1 MAEIWFELSSDVNL
15 SVSDPVE
22 NVTPETSM
30 STGDS
35 NPSASESR
43 DISPVLT
50 YPLVGTI
57 AYADVDD
64 VPMSIVTDLDP
75 SEDPTTWPCSRF
87 VCHA

>member
-35 NPSASESR
+35 NPSESESR

-50 YPLVGTI
+50 
-57 AYADVDD
+57 
-64 VPMSIVTDLDP
+64 
-75 SEDPTTWPCSRF
+75 
-87 VCHA
+87 